1 MKLPK
6 VSVLVR
12 SGLGAAAASAGRKG
26 HVLHKAGNIP
36 SPCPSLFPHLEVH
49 FIYLRSVFHLLCRK
63 ISSTSGL
70 VPNLLC
76 FLFSCFVLFFFFS
89 FFLFA
94 VVDWVWFFIA
104 VVDDCF
110 FPALEI

>member
-1 MKLPK
+1 M
-6 VSVLVR
+6 
-12 SGLGAAAASAGRKG
+12 
-26 HVLHKAGNIP
+26 
-36 SPCPSLFPHLEVH
+36 
-49 FIYLRSVFHLLCRK
+49 
-63 ISSTSGL
+63 
-70 VPNLLC
+70 PNLLC